1 MRILRLLLLATPALL
16 SAQTPAPSLYSGLQ
30 WRSIGPNRGGR
41 SLAIDGS
48 VARPNEYYFGAV
60 GGGLWKTSDG
70 GTSWRPV
77 TDGQIKSASVGAVAV
92 APSNPDVVYIGMG
105 EVQLRGNILQGDG
118 IYRSGDG
125 GRTWQH
131 RGLAPTQAI
140 ARVRVH
146 PTNPDLVYVAALGHP
161 FGPNQERGV
170 YRSRDGGANWEQIL
184 FRSDSA
190 GAVDLAMDPKNPAVL
205 YASFWQVYRT
215 PWKLWSGGR
224 WSGLFKS
231 TDGGTSW
238 TDITRNPG
246 LPTGM
251 LGRIGITVSPVDG
264 NRLYAIVEAEDGG
277 VFVSDDAGATWR
289 RGNAERKLRQRAF
302 YYSRLVADPQVKD
315 RVYVLNVG
323 LWRSDDGGA
332 TFPTQV
338 RVAHSDN
345 HDLWIAPNDNQRLAN
360 ANDGGGAVSVSGG
373 ASWTAQNF
381 PTAQPYHVVTTK
393 DVPYHVCG
401 AQQDNTTFCMP
412 SGVTPQ
418 TPPRGGLGDWFYQV
432 GGGESGYI
440 APDPRDPNVFYA
452 GSQGALLTRFDRSI
466 GSVRDVQVYPRF
478 FSGEPAYSLP
488 ERWQW
493 TYPIVFSPVA
503 PTWLMVGSQHIWRS
517 KNGGQFWERISDNL
531 TRAEPSTLGLSGGP
545 ITMDMNG
552 PEIYGTVFTIA
563 PSRRDSLTIW
573 AGSDDGLVHI
583 TRNGGKL
590 WTNITPPDLPPFA
603 RISLIDASPHDNGS
617 AVLAAKRY
625 QLDDRAPYLYK
636 TRDYGKTWTKIVTG
650 LAADEITH
658 AVREDPVR
666 RGLLFAGTERGVA
679 VSFDDGANWRSLSNN
694 LPVTPVVDLV
704 VEGADLVIASHGRGM
719 WILPSIDP
727 LRASTAATAGK
738 AAHVFTP
745 QVAVRRVSTARIQ
758 YYLAAD
764 VEQLTLR
771 IRDSAGVVVRSW
783 VGRRTPP
790 APLASSVPGCERGPV
805 LPGNP
810 PTKAGLNEW
819 EWDLRYEGALTFD
832 CMIIWGARPEQG
844 PIAMPGRYTVEL
856 EAAGVVERQP
866 LRIVRDLRNTEVDDS
881 DLRAQFVFALRTLEQ
896 EDRTNGAVI
905 RLRNWRAAVEQR
917 RAQTQ
922 DAAALALTDT
932 VLTGLLDVEE
942 QLYQWRNR
950 SGQDP
955 LNYPIRLGNR
965 IHALR
970 RSVETGDARPTDVAY
985 IVLRGLTDDLD
996 KELAKLSAVEKGALS
1011 RLDGRLSALGLTPV
1025 VPPSTGR

>member
-1 MRILRLLLLATPALL
+1 MRILRLFLLATPTLL
-16 SAQTPAPSLYSGLQ
+16 SAQAPDPSLYSGLQ

-41 SLAIDGS
+41 SLTIEGTT
-48 VARPNEYYFGAV
+48 ARPTEYYFGAV
-60 GGGLWKTSDG
+60 GGGLWKTTDA
-70 GTSWRPV
+70 GTTWRPV
-77 TDGQIKSASVGAVAV
+77 TDGQINSASVGAIGI

-105 EVQLRGNILQGDG
+105 EVQLRGNIRQGDG
-118 IYRSGDG
+118 VYRSSDG

-131 RGLAPTQAI
+131 RGLAATHAI

-146 PTNPDLVYVAALGHP
+146 PTNPDLVYAAALGHP
-161 FGPNQERGV
+161 FGPNTERGV
-170 YRSRDGGANWEQIL
+170 YRSRDGGAHWEQVL

-190 GAVDLAMDPKNPAVL
+190 GAVDLAMDPQHPEVL
-205 YASFWQVYRT
+205 YAAFWQVYRT

-246 LPTGM
+246 LPTGL

-289 RGNAERKLRQRAF
+289 RGNDERKLRQRAF

-323 LWRSDDGGA
+323 LWRSDDGGR
-332 TFPTQV
+332 TFPTDV
-338 RVAHSDN
+338 RVAHSDH
-345 HDLWIAPNDNQRLAN
+345 HDLWIAPTDNQRLAN
-360 ANDGGGAVSVSGG
+360 ANDGGGAVSLTGG
-373 ASWTAQNF
+373 ASWTAQRF
-381 PTAQPYHVVTTK
+381 PTAQPYHVVTTN

-401 AQQDNTTFCMP
+401 AQQDNTTFCVP
-412 SGVTPQ
+412 SAPTPQ
-418 TPPRGGLGDWFYQV
+418 QPPRSALGDWFYQV

-440 APDPRDPNVFYA
+440 APDPRNPDVFYA
-452 GSQGALLTRFDRSI
+452 GSQGALLTRYDRRTGAI
-466 GSVRDVQVYPRF
+466 RDVQVYPRF

-503 PTWLMVGSQHIWRS
+503 PSWLMVGSQHIWRS
-517 KNGGQFWERISDNL
+517 KNGGQFWERISDDL
-531 TRAEPSTLGLSGGP
+531 TRGDTATLGLSGGP

-563 PSRRDSLTIW
+563 PSRRDSMTIW

-583 TRNGGKL
+583 TRDGGKR
-590 WTNITPPDLPPFA
+590 WTNITPPGLPPFA
-603 RISLIDASPHDNGS
+603 RISLIDASPHDHGS

-636 TRDYGKTWTKIVTG
+636 TRDYGRTWTKIVNG

-666 RGLLFAGTERGVA
+666 RGLLYAGTERGVA
-679 VSFDDGANWRSLSNN
+679 VSFDDGGTWRSLSLN
-694 LPVTPVVDLV
+694 LPVTPVVDV
-704 VEGADLVIASHGRGM
+704 VVAGADLVIASHGRGM
-719 WILPSIDP
+719 WILPSIEP
-727 LRASTAATAGK
+727 LRSGTAATAAK
-738 AAHVFTP
+738 PVHVFAP
-745 QVAVRRVSTARIQ
+745 ALAVRRVNTARIQ
-758 YYLAAD
+758 YHLATDA
-764 VEQLTLR
+764 EQLTLR
-771 IRDSAGVVVRSW
+771 IRDSAGVVVRVW
-783 VGRRTPP
+783 VGRRTPLP
-790 APLASSVPGCERGPV
+790 APASSVAGCERGPIV
-805 LPGNP
+805 PGNP
-810 PTKAGLNEW
+810 PTRAGLNTW
-819 EWDLRYEGALTFD
+819 DWDLRYEGALTFD

-844 PIAMPGRYTVEL
+844 PLAVPGRYTVEV
-856 EAAGVVERQP
+856 EVAGVVERQP
-866 LRIVRDLRNTEVDDS
+866 FMVARDRRNTEVDDS
-881 DLRAQFVFALRTLEQ
+881 DLRAQFTFALRTLAQ
-896 EDRTNGAVI
+896 EDRTNDAVI
-905 RLRNWRAAVEQR
+905 RLRNTRAIVEQR
-917 RAQTQ
+917 RGATT
-922 DAAALALTDT
+922 DAAALAVADT
-932 VLTGLLDVEE
+932 VLAGLLAVEE

-965 IHALR
+965 LHALR
-970 RSVETGDARPTDVAY
+970 RSVETGDARPTDAAY
-985 IVLRGLTDDLD
+985 IVLRALTDELD
-996 KELAKLSAVEKGALS
+996 RELANLTAVERGALS
-1011 RLDGRLSALGLTPV
+1011 RLDGRLSALGLPPV
-1025 VPPSTGR
+1025 VPPAAR